1 MLIIMSNTAI
11 LDIDT
16 SLSYRLMEGFIES
29 FVNKIVNDRGHP
41 RRVALSSVQ
50 KAAGLPITSEGML
63 LTRQM
68 TESIMQ
74 EMVSQRAIEGYQ
86 IKPRRENGAE
96 WVFVQLYKAGADAN
110 AS

>member
-11 LDIDT
+11 LDMDT

-29 FVNKIVNDRGHP
+29 FVYKIVSDRGHP
-41 RRVALSSVQ
+41 RRMALSSVQ
-50 KAAGLPITSEGML
+50 KAAGLPMTSEGML

-74 EMVSQRAIEGYQ
+74 GMVSRRAIEGYQ
-86 IKPRRENGAE
+86 IKPRKENGAE
-96 WVFVQLYKAGADAN
+96 WVYVQLFKAGADAD